1 MTATVAPAVHQP
13 PVLDAIAAP
22 VRRLEADARL
32 DAVAKLLDRA
42 ARPVAQGQAREV
54 LAGAWLGHALHPLL
68 TDFPLG
74 CWLASGLLDLV
85 GGRRARGASQRL
97 VGLGVLF
104 TVPTALSGLSDWSA
118 AQDPRVRRVG
128 TAHALLNGAIGT
140 SYFLSWRARRRGH
153 HLRGVAL
160 GLTGGLAAWVSG
172 YLGGH
177 LSLTRGSG
185 VTNRYFDAD
194 AASAPPTPPA

>member
-1 MTATVAPAVHQP
+1 MTATDAPAPDQP
-13 PVLDAIAAP
+13 PVLPAIAGP

-32 DAVAKLLDRA
+32 DAVANVLDRA
-42 ARPVAQGQAREV
+42 AEPVAHGSARQA
-54 LAGAWLGHALHPLL
+54 LSGAWLGHALHPLL

-85 GGRRARGASQRL
+85 GGRRARAASQRL

-118 AQDPRVRRVG
+118 TQDPRVRRVG
-128 TAHALLNGAIGT
+128 TAHAVLNGAIGT

-160 GLTGGLAAWVSG
+160 GLTGGLGAWVSG

-194 AASAPPTPPA
+194 PPSAPPSRSA

>member
-1 MTATVAPAVHQP
+1 MATTDPSRPSAAQPP
-13 PVLDAIAAP
+13 PVLEGIAGP

-32 DAVAKLLDRA
+32 DAIADVLERA
-42 ARPVAQGQAREV
+42 ARPVADGPPRDV
-54 LAGAWLGHALHPLL
+54 LGGAWLGHALHPLL

-85 GGRRARGASQRL
+85 GGRRGQPASQRL

-104 TVPTALSGLSDWSA
+104 TVPTVLSGLSDWSA
-118 AQDPRVRRVG
+118 SDDQRVRRVG
-128 TAHALLNGAIGT
+128 TVHAALNGAIAT
-140 SYFLSWRARRRGH
+140 TYFLSWRARRRGH
-153 HLRGVAL
+153 HGRGIVL

-177 LSLTRGSG
+177 LSLTR
-185 VTNRYFDAD
+185 
-194 AASAPPTPPA
+194 